1 LRVIGFAE
9 NTYHSAVNFIARS
22 QMIQRSTNYPIKMAA
37 LVICQVSVLAMIVWI
52 FHYKIISRQE
62 TIPAPRIE
70 QGET

>member
-22 QMIQRSTNYPIKMAA
+22 QMIQRGTNYPIKMAA

-52 FHYKIISRQE
+52 FH
-62 TIPAPRIE
+62 
-70 QGET
+70 